1 MEFGEINGHP
11 LTNSTYTLFL
21 QNEDQKIRKEAFF
34 KFYQKY
40 KNNENT
46 LANLIISDFKKKSLH
61 CKDKKVS
68 KYFFNATLFK

>member
-21 QNEDQKIRKEAFF
+21 QNEDQKYEKKLFSNFI
-34 KFYQKY
+34 
-40 KNNENT
+40 KNTKTTKIHLLILLSQT
-46 LANLIISDFKKKSLH
+46 LKKSLH